1 MENSKLK
8 QIITK
13 FIKANKQ
20 IDADFKEFIID
31 FVYDIA
37 VNEQDRRLVEKIE
50 RLATTPISFG
60 VLKGPS
66 GACLFGFECL
76 DNGEIV
82 ITKKIIINHIDGLLS
97 ELSGTQKELNG
108 TIAHEIGHLLTA
120 DFEIRGNFI
129 VCKSGVSYSEYN
141 LRKGL
146 STDVLYDGLGEAINS
161 LRTSDRLKRMG
172 VGFKDSGYLIAQDLL
187 SALRTVYSLDNA
199 IIKADETHDVRII
212 SQAIKEHESFI
223 HSKVSAR
230 EILLEI
236 DKAFNTIYKNYSS
249 DIPADKAI
257 KSSLIAIDKLI
268 KFLNIS
274 VTLPMDV
281 EEYERELI
289 RFKYVDKGV
298 EIQQG
303 KVLEKNDN
311 LVR

>member
-1 MENSKLK
+1 MENLKLK

-20 IDADFKEFIID
+20 IDEDFKQFIID

-37 VNEQDRRLVEKIE
+37 VNEQDKRLVEKIE
-50 RLATTPISFG
+50 RIATTPISFG

-66 GACLFGFECL
+66 GACLFSYGFE
-76 DNGEIV
+76 NGKIV
-82 ITKKIIINHIDGLLS
+82 IKKKITINNIDGLLS
-97 ELSGTQKELNG
+97 ALSGRQKELNG
-108 TIAHEIGHLLTA
+108 TIAHEIGHLFTS
-120 DFEIRGNFI
+120 DFEIRGDFI

-141 LRKGL
+141 LRKGF
-146 STDVLYDGLGEAINS
+146 STDTLYDGLGEAINS

-172 VGFKDSGYLIAQDLL
+172 VGFRDSGYLIAQDLL

-212 SQAIKEHESFI
+212 SQAIKEHESFV

-230 EILLEI
+230 EILFEI
-236 DKAFNTIYKNYSS
+236 DRAFNTIYKNYSS

-274 VTLPMDV
+274 VTLPMDA
-281 EEYERELI
+281 EGYERELI

-303 KVLEKNDN
+303 KVLEKNDD